1 MPIPPREAFYPSA
14 KQMGEAS
21 ALQAPSDL
29 PHVAAKMEQLDGV
42 DTANR
47 PLPPPM
53 DMPRMVSDLSE
64 PISGMPDCKDE
75 MLEATEKVDRFAKV
89 HFRAMVFI
97 KFLGLLALAS
107 LLAVEWVSE
116 VRTREAERVTELS
129 GLGEDVQLYD
139 LVLTSSARFLVLTGD
154 VTHRDMYWS
163 KVEPLEHA
171 LNEIKLKAPE
181 ISAEFD
187 GLTVEANDKLIAL
200 EDQAFQLASS
210 GNLSAAR
217 ELMFGAEYKSNK
229 DHLLHGLS
237 VLDGLLEESRQSQR
251 RTQEWWTYLST
262 VLVLVAF
269 CSELLLVVLVHRLDR
284 RLELLSISADV
295 QKSRYELQMRKGL
308 LTTAQATLSIVKMKV
323 DQSML
328 RSLTVPHF
336 SDDHQPRLLMR
347 RRLYV
352 LSMMAEGL
360 ALCGFAIPATLTLI
374 ALNSVSQTQPI
385 QQLILH
391 AKATEYYDL
400 ALTSSAQLC
409 VLTGDGNWSKAY
421 DDFVAPMDAT
431 LLGLSEVAPQI
442 AADFASSTAAAN
454 TALIDMETLALST
467 CVTAPEQGRALL
479 FSPEYTG
486 NKTLLLSGI
495 STITSAAE
503 TALANLQDSQEEHE
517 NTARILLI
525 VSTFLI
531 VAADLCTV
539 VIAAWME
546 ALSVSVQEGD
556 GIETERRFVD
566 NLLKLIQVTWSMEKE
581 EARRLDASRSL
592 PVQDI
597 EEETRCD
604 AEEGR
609 GRNPRLEAVKHQ
621 NGQGR

>member
-1 MPIPPREAFYPSA
+1 
-14 KQMGEAS
+14 
-21 ALQAPSDL
+21 
-29 PHVAAKMEQLDGV
+29 
-42 DTANR
+42 
-47 PLPPPM
+47 
-53 DMPRMVSDLSE
+53 
-64 PISGMPDCKDE
+64 
-75 MLEATEKVDRFAKV
+75 
-89 HFRAMVFI
+89 
-97 KFLGLLALAS
+97 
-107 LLAVEWVSE
+107 
-116 VRTREAERVTELS
+116 
-129 GLGEDVQLYD
+129 
-139 LVLTSSARFLVLTGD
+139 
-154 VTHRDMYWS
+154 MYWS

-431 LLGLSEVAPQI
+431 LLGLSE
-442 AADFASSTAAAN
+442 DWTSSVD
-454 TALIDMETLALST
+454 DMETLALST

-604 AEEGR
+604 AEEGFHYCS
-609 GRNPRLEAVKHQ
+609 A
-621 NGQGR
+621 